1 MKHPRPSSPSDAPPG
16 TVTLG
21 GGPIGWFSAALH
33 VTANELCP
41 EEVSRLFGV
50 EPTACQTKDVPL
62 RREDGSTKRVPK
74 FGRWTH
80 SLKSAQ
86 TDEWDI
92 EAVIEELLGYLPQKL
107 EVWRQVAALGAIRIS
122 VGLAL
127 SSGNEEFELDPEL
140 MQFLGERNI
149 GIYFDVY
156 GESAK

>member
-1 MKHPRPSSPSDAPPG
+1 MKHPRPSPPSDAPPG
-16 TVTLG
+16 TVTL

-33 VTANELCP
+33 VTANELHP

-62 RREDGSTKRVPK
+62 QREDGSTKRVPK

-92 EAVIEELLGYLPQKL
+92 EAVIEELLGRLPREL
-107 EVWRQVAALGAIRIS
+107 EVWRQVATLGALRIS
-122 VGLAL
+122 VGLSL
-127 SSGNEEFELDPEL
+127 SSGNEEFELGPKL
-140 MQFLGERNI
+140 MQFLGERNV

-156 GESAK
+156 AENEQ